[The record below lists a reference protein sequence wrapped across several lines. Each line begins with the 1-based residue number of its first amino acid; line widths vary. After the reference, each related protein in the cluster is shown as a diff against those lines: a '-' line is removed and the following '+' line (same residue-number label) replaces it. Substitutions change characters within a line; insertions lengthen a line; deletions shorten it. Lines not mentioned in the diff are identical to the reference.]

1 MNMNRNR
8 DDRLYELLP
17 VVYRMRDAEQGEP
30 LKALLRI
37 ISEQVNLVE
46 DDISQLYENW
56 FVETCQDW
64 VVPYLGDMVGYEP
77 VREVGGPSGVL
88 SPQQREKNKTLIP
101 RREVANTIKYR
112 RCKGTLAL
120 LELLSNDVADW
131 PARAAEFYRYL
142 CLTQALNHQRL
153 SRGRLID
160 IRNGA
165 ALDLLNSP
173 FDKSAHNVDIRR
185 GGSRHSQGRHNI
197 PSVGIFVWRL
207 KSYPVSET
215 PAYCLE
221 SAGPHCFTFSVLG
234 NDSPLY
240 VRPKTDA
247 DPMHIAEEFNLPV
260 PIRRRLFEDHLARLY
275 GPGKSVQIW
284 VGTGK
289 KNAKTVVREPVAITR
304 IIPADLS
311 NWRYLPRR
319 GTVAIDPALGRIAF
333 PTRQFPKNGVWVS
346 YLYGLSMDIG
356 GGEYERPIAQL
367 VSPRIYTV
375 GKDAEYET
383 ITAAIEQWNVDSA
396 VNAVIEIADS
406 GVYVERISIT
416 FADGQKNLHL
426 RAKNRC
432 RPIIRLLDWQTDR
445 PDSLTVTGV
454 SGSCLTLDGVLVT
467 GRGVQVA
474 GDLTELLIKH
484 STLVPGWTLDED
496 CEPQRGTEP
505 SLEILSPNVCVQ
517 VEHSILGS
525 IQINPMVPEAEVQDE
540 KQEIFDEAPDS
551 ELTLARCQG
560 IGPEV
565 RLDPIRLCISD
576 SILDATDP
584 ELEAIGAPGC
594 PVAHA
599 SLVLA
604 RCTVFGQVQ
613 VRSIDLGE
621 NSIFDGH
628 ITVARRQKGCLRFC
642 YVTPGSRTPRRYHCQ
657 PDLAEMRAET
667 LAIERTKE
675 EDLPDLTELQLAAVK
690 QTERLRVRPRFN
702 SVRYGTPDYC
712 QLSNCAADEIRRG
725 ADDESEMGVFHDLF
739 QPQRTA
745 TLSARIDEYVPAG
758 IDVGI
763 LFAS

>member
-1 MNMNRNR
+1 
-8 DDRLYELLP
+8 
-17 VVYRMRDAEQGEP
+17 
-30 LKALLRI
+30 
-37 ISEQVNLVE
+37 
-46 DDISQLYENW
+46 
-56 FVETCQDW
+56 
-64 VVPYLGDMVGYEP
+64 
-77 VREVGGPSGVL
+77 
-88 SPQQREKNKTLIP
+88 
-101 RREVANTIKYR
+101 
-112 RCKGTLAL
+112 
-120 LELLSNDVADW
+120 
-131 PARAAEFYRYL
+131 
-142 CLTQALNHQRL
+142 
-153 SRGRLID
+153 
-160 IRNGA
+160 
-165 ALDLLNSP
+165 
-173 FDKSAHNVDIRR
+173 
-185 GGSRHSQGRHNI
+185 
-197 PSVGIFVWRL
+197 
-207 KSYPVSET
+207 
-215 PAYCLE
+215 
-221 SAGPHCFTFSVLG
+221 
-234 NDSPLY
+234 
-240 VRPKTDA
+240 
-247 DPMHIAEEFNLPV
+247 
-260 PIRRRLFEDHLARLY
+260 
-275 GPGKSVQIW
+275 
-284 VGTGK
+284 
-289 KNAKTVVREPVAITR
+289 
-304 IIPADLS
+304 
-311 NWRYLPRR
+311 
-319 GTVAIDPALGRIAF
+319 
-333 PTRQFPKNGVWVS
+333 
-346 YLYGLSMDIG
+346 MDIG

-540 KQEIFDEAPDS
+540 KQEI
-551 ELTLARCQG
+551 
-560 IGPEV
+560 
-565 RLDPIRLCISD
+565 
-576 SILDATDP
+576 
-584 ELEAIGAPGC
+584 
-594 PVAHA
+594 
-599 SLVLA
+599 
-604 RCTVFGQVQ
+604 
-613 VRSIDLGE
+613 
-621 NSIFDGH
+621 
-628 ITVARRQKGCLRFC
+628 
-642 YVTPGSRTPRRYHCQ
+642 
-657 PDLAEMRAET
+657 DLAEMRAET

-675 EDLPDLTELQLAAVK
+675 EDLPDLTELQLVAVK